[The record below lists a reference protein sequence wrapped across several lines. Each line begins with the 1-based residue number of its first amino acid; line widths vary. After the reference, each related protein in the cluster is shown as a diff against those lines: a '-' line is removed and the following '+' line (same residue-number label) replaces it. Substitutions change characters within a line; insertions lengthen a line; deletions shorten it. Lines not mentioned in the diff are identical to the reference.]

1 MILDKG
7 ICSIYKKVNT
17 AGPGEMP
24 VYQNQLIHQSWYGEL
39 SFETNPSRPTES
51 REMIQTDA
59 RIRILQCRSIAKH
72 DRVVLSPAWPT
83 SGETLLF
90 EVQRA
95 FHGYDPESGELIT
108 DLSLRRV
115 AP

>member
-1 MILDKG
+1 MILDRG
-7 ICSIYKKVNT
+7 ICNVYRKNNI

-39 SFETNPSRPTES
+39 SFETSPARPTDS

-59 RIRILQCRSIAKH
+59 RIRILQCRSIANH
-72 DRVVLSPAWPT
+72 DRVELSTAWPT
-83 SGETLLF
+83 SGETLVF

-95 FHGYDPESGELIT
+95 FHGYDPDSGELIT
-108 DLSLRRV
+108 DLSLQRV
-115 AP
+115 NP